1 MIYILYNS
9 LANNGHGKETAD
21 ELKAS
26 LEKESELVNLVG
38 LNLHEFAAKLND
50 SDTVILNGGDGTLNR
65 FVNDTD
71 GIDFPCDI
79 LLHSAGTGNDFLR
92 DIKEN
97 YDSAEDPSIKKYIK
111 KLPTVTVNG
120 KDYKFLNG
128 VGFGVDGVCCEMADD
143 MKAAGKKKIDYTALS
158 IILVLF
164 KFKPPKAQIIVDGE
178 TIEYKKAWIASAMY
192 GRYYGGGMKAAPEQD
207 RLSDSLTSV
216 TFHSLGR
223 IRTLMGFPK
232 IFKGEH
238 VNNKKLVTVRTGK
251 EITVKFD
258 KPSALQIDGETVRG
272 VMEYTARI

>member
-1 MIYILYNS
+1 MIYILYNE
-9 LANNGHGKETAD
+9 LANNGHGKEPAD
-21 ELKAS
+21 SLKAT

-38 LNLHEFAAKLND
+38 LDIREFATKLTQE
-50 SDTVILNGGDGTLNR
+50 DTLILNGGDGTLNR
-65 FVNDTD
+65 FVNDTI

-97 YDSAEDPSIKKYIK
+97 YDQAETPSIKKYIQ
-111 KLPTVTVNG
+111 KLPTVSVNG

-158 IILVLF
+158 IKLVLF
-164 KFKPPKAQIIVDGE
+164 KFNPPRAWITVDGE
-178 TIEYKKAWIASAMY
+178 TVEYKKAWIASAMY

-238 VNNKKLVTVRTGK
+238 VNNTKLVTVRTGK

-258 KPSALQIDGETVRG
+258 KPAALQIDGETVRG
-272 VMEYTARI
+272 VTEYTARK